1 MNKEV
6 ISQIFARL
14 EAEAESL
21 NWIDID
27 TGQLDLLNQRPPVAF
42 PACLVDISYPQC
54 EEVGG
59 GAQIVTA
66 NVALRLAFDFTGATN
81 LHSPV
86 RETSLAFLEV
96 IEQVHEALQGWSSDA
111 LSIFSRLSAAPE
123 RRRDGLK
130 VYRLLYQTT
139 FQETTG

>member
-59 GAQIVTA
+59 DAQIVTA

-96 IEQVHEALQGWSSDA
+96 LEQVHEALQGWSSDA

-130 VYRLLYQTT
+130 VYRVLYQTT